1 MSKAFTKESD
11 GDDDESLDA
20 DDAPQVRGPRYITRQ
35 GYARLREELD
45 KLWHGERP
53 KVTADVQAAAAQGDR
68 SENAEYIYGKKRLR
82 EIDRR
87 IRYLS
92 KRLEI
97 VTIVEPRKEQE
108 GGVYFGAWVTI
119 EDEDAVES
127 TFRIVGV
134 DEIDLAARHFSV
146 ESPMAKALLGKRVG
160 DQATVLRPKGPTEVT
175 VVGVRYELPATAD
188 GKPASRA
195 PVVGAGGATSDTET
209 PSAKASA
216 PKASAAKASRA
227 KASATK
233 AKPRGA
239 R

>member
-11 GDDDESLDA
+11 NNDA
-20 DDAPQVRGPRYITRQ
+20 DDANDDDDLPKTRGPRYITRQ

-45 KLWHGERP
+45 HLWHGERP
-53 KVTADVQAAAAQGDR
+53 RVTAEVQAAAAQGDR

-92 KRLEI
+92 KRLEL
-97 VTIVEPRKEQE
+97 VVVVEPQKEQE
-108 GGVYFGAWVTI
+108 GAVYFGAWVTI
-119 EDEDAVES
+119 EDEDEVQS

-160 DQATVLRPKGPTEVT
+160 EQATVTRPKGQTEVT
-175 VVGVRYELPATAD
+175 VIHVRYELP
-188 GKPASRA
+188 SR
-195 PVVGAGGATSDTET
+195 PG
-209 PSAKASA
+209 
-216 PKASAAKASRA
+216 
-227 KASATK
+227 
-233 AKPRGA
+233 
-239 R
+239 